1 MLFRSQN
8 GKIICEKIIPFDELP
23 KQLWLR
29 FDTMEDY
36 KKNESRLL
44 ETIRE
49 SDGGDEVIIYIAD
62 TKQMKKLGRNYSVN
76 ANNELMEQLLEF
88 LDKENAKIVEKNIE
102 KMC

>member
-1 MLFRSQN
+1 MSFRSSY
-8 GKIICEKIIPFDELP
+8 G
-23 KQLWLR
+23 LR

>member
-1 MLFRSQN
+1 
-8 GKIICEKIIPFDELP
+8 
-23 KQLWLR
+23 
-29 FDTMEDY
+29 MEDY

-88 LDKENAKIVEKNIE
+88 
-102 KMC
+102 

>member
-1 MLFRSQN
+1 
-8 GKIICEKIIPFDELP
+8 
-23 KQLWLR
+23 
-29 FDTMEDY
+29 MEDY

-62 TKQMKKLGRNYSVN
+62 TKRMKKLGRNYSVN

-102 KMC
+102 KCAKTSTIDWD

>member
-1 MLFRSQN
+1 M
-8 GKIICEKIIPFDELP
+8 
-23 KQLWLR
+23 

>member
-1 MLFRSQN
+1 
-8 GKIICEKIIPFDELP
+8 
-23 KQLWLR
+23 
-29 FDTMEDY
+29 MEDY

-62 TKQMKKLGRNYSVN
+62 TKRMKKLGRNYSVN

>member
-1 MLFRSQN
+1 MSFRSSY
-8 GKIICEKIIPFDELP
+8 GSGLIR
-23 KQLWLR
+23 WR
-29 FDTMEDY
+29 T
-36 KKNESRLL
+36 
-44 ETIRE
+44 TIRE

>member
-1 MLFRSQN
+1 MPSIRES
-8 GKIICEKIIPFDELP
+8 IPFDELP
-23 KQLWLR
+23 KQLWLK
-29 FDTMEDY
+29 FDTMDDY

-49 SDGGDEVIIYIAD
+49 SDGADEVIIYIAD

-102 KMC
+102 KLC